1 MNERCDNCGAELFA
15 GQQFCRQCGAPTRQ
29 LSPGEIPTQILPGG
43 QDQQQPAPQAT
54 AGQAHAATTPLGSRD
69 TDEVYRSRVAQFLNP
84 PPAPIAPMSTMALEG
99 GGRSGWRGWLIALV
113 CVLGFLVVGS
123 IFAARYVSQQLAAR
137 RTVIVNRGRQGA
149 QVNIP
154 PLPPMPDA
162 PAMPPMDAPDADDLE
177 TLDEAGAQVSGDE
190 TVITRTFPLKAGAM
204 LWLANSS
211 GDISVEGWDGDEAQV
226 KITKR
231 GGSAEE
237 RADVEIMQQESDA
250 GLSLRTSEH
259 SDEVKGVSYEIK
271 LPREVRGVEIKS
283 RDSNVTLANLAGDV
297 SLNVLRGDFALKGL
311 TGTVSARTMKGD
323 ISVNLK
329 NATPA
334 GSQSLNAVSGSITL
348 SVGGA
353 NAVLKAETISGD
365 VNADTDLGLSV
376 EKRVAGE
383 HAAGTLGKGGQSI
396 VAKTVSGDIK
406 IKH

>member
-29 LSPGEIPTQILPGG
+29 LSAGEVPTQILPGG
-43 QDQQQPAPQAT
+43 QDQQQQSAPT

-99 GGRSGWRGWLIALV
+99 DRRSGWRGWLIALV

-123 IFAARYVSQQLAAR
+123 IFAARYVAQQLAAR
-137 RTVIVNRGRQGA
+137 KAGVVNRGRQQGA
-149 QVNIP
+149 RAEVP
-154 PLPPMPDA
+154 PLPPMPDM
-162 PAMPPMDAPDADDLE
+162 PAMDAPESDDLE
-177 TLDEAGAQVSGDE
+177 TLDESGAQVSGDE
-190 TVITRTFPLKAGAM
+190 TVITRTFALKAGTV

-231 GGSAEE
+231 GGSADE
-237 RADVEIMQQESDA
+237 RADVEIMQQESDE

-271 LPREVRGVEIKS
+271 LPRGARGIEIKS

-297 SLNVLRGDFALKGL
+297 SLNVLRGDFSLKGL

-329 NATPA
+329 DATPA

-348 SVGGA
+348 NVAGA
-353 NAVLKAETISGD
+353 NAELKAETISGD
-365 VNADTDLGLSV
+365 VKADTDLGLSV

>member
-1 MNERCDNCGAELFA
+1 MNERCDNCGTELFE

-29 LSPGEIPTQILPGG
+29 LASGEVPTQILPGG
-43 QDQQQPAPQAT
+43 QGQPQPQPQT
-54 AGQAHAATTPLGSRD
+54 AGQSHAGTTPLPSRD

-84 PPAPIAPMSTMALEG
+84 PAAPIAPMSTMSLEG
-99 GGRSGWRGWLIALV
+99 GKRSGWRGWLIALV
-113 CVLGFLVVGS
+113 CVLCFLVVGS
-123 IFAARYVSQQLAAR
+123 LFAARYVAQQFVR
-137 RTVIVNRGRQGA
+137 KVGVVNKGA
-149 QVNIP
+149 QGTHVDIP
-154 PLPPMPDA
+154 PLPPIPDMPS
-162 PAMPPMDAPDADDLE
+162 MDAPDSGDLE
-177 TLDEAGAQVSGDE
+177 ALDETGAQVSGDA
-190 TVITRTFPLKAGAM
+190 TVITKTFPLKGGAAFS
-204 LWLANSS
+204 LANAA

-231 GGSAEE
+231 GGSADAREE
-237 RADVEIMQQESDA
+237 VEIMHQSSDEE
-250 GLSLRTSEH
+250 LSLRTSEH
-259 SDEVKGVSYEIK
+259 SDEVKDVRYEIK
-271 LPREVRGVEIKS
+271 LPRGVHEIEINS

-297 SLNVLRGDFALKGL
+297 KLNVLRGDFALKGL

-329 NATPA
+329 DATPA
-334 GSQSLNAVSGSITL
+334 GSQSINAVSGSITL

-365 VNADTDLGLSV
+365 VKADGDLGFSV

>member
-1 MNERCDNCGAELFA
+1 MNERCDNCGTELFA

-29 LSPGEIPTQILPGG
+29 LSPGEVPTQILPGG
-43 QDQQQPAPQAT
+43 QGQPPPPT
-54 AGQAHAATTPLGSRD
+54 AGQAHAATTPLASRD

-84 PPAPIAPMSTMALEG
+84 PPAPVAPMSTMSLEG
-99 GGRSGWRGWLIALV
+99 GRRSGRRGWLVALV
-113 CVLGFLVVGS
+113 CVLCFLVVGS
-123 IFAARYVSQQLAAR
+123 MFAARYVAQQFARKAA
-137 RTVIVNRGRQGA
+137 VANKGRQG
-149 QVNIP
+149 VRVDVP
-154 PLPPMPDA
+154 PLPPMPDM
-162 PAMPPMDAPDADDLE
+162 PAMDAPEPGDLE
-177 TLDEAGAQVSGDE
+177 TLDESGAQVSGDE
-190 TVITRTFPLKAGAM
+190 TVITRTFPLKPGAM

-237 RADVEIMQQESDA
+237 REDVEITQQESDE

-259 SDEVKGVSYEIK
+259 PDEVKGVSYEIK
-271 LPREVRGVEIKS
+271 IPRDVRGIEIKS

-297 SLNVLRGDFALKGL
+297 SLNVLRGDFSLKGL
-311 TGTVSARTMKGD
+311 TGTLSARTMKGD

-329 NATPA
+329 DATPS
-334 GSQSLNAVSGSITL
+334 GPQSLNAVSGSITL
-348 SVGGA
+348 NVGGA
-353 NAVLKAETISGD
+353 NAELKAETISGD
-365 VNADTDLGLSV
+365 VKADGDLGLSV

-383 HAAGTLGKGGQSI
+383 HAAGTLGKGGQPI